1 MSDLKT
7 KQWFIKIYHKGQ
19 LMEVKEVWSDSEYQ
33 ACMFAHKQAVSS
45 LETQME
51 TPTETERRVAEN
63 LLFTLEREAENLSEF
78 IHDDYG
84 DTVEQL
90 GMEEVKKL
98 ERKLEEIR
106 TEIREVQQRLTG
118 LA

>member
-19 LMEVKEVWSDSEYQ
+19 LIEVREVWSDSEYQ

-51 TPTETERRVAEN
+51 TPTETERRMAEN
-63 LLFTLEREAENLSEF
+63 LLLTLEREAENLSEF
-78 IHDDYG
+78 IYDDYG
-84 DTVEQL
+84 NTVDQL
-90 GMEEVKKL
+90 GMEETAKL
-98 ERKLEEIR
+98 EQKLRQLRNEIS
-106 TEIREVQQRLTG
+106 EVVTRL
-118 LA
+118 A